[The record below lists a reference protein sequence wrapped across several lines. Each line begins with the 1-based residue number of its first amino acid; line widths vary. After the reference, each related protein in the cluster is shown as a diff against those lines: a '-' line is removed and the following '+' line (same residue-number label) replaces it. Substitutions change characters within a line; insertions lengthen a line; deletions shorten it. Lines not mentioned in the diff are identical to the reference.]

1 MEQSSFPASL
11 FNPLREI
18 LQPPAFF
25 PDQEDKT
32 RIAIGLH
39 TMLLVNSVIALLYS
53 FIVLLTAERKI
64 DSLIIFAVTC
74 GIMYP
79 LIVLNHQGRTRF
91 TSITYVVYFW
101 VLISI
106 TVLVSGG
113 LSSVVIS
120 FYIPIVIITLLLLGW
135 RAGLVSLGVTFV
147 YTFLVASADISS
159 LPNYLPPSTVGQ
171 WFALGVALVMIII
184 PIYRIQ
190 REMLATLASARKQLM
205 ERQKIE
211 ETLAKSE
218 ERFRLI
224 SSVTSDYTF
233 SSHVDQSYGITRD
246 EYSGAFEK
254 ITGYTPEEYTSI
266 GGWLAI
272 LHPEHR
278 EQNER
283 DMASLRQNKSVVTEL
298 RLIRKDR
305 QICWVRVYGYPVWDV
320 AQQKLVGIYG
330 AVQDITERELAE
342 QALIES
348 ENRYRVISEIIS
360 DYAYAYDIHP
370 DGSHSTYWITDD
382 SFVRLTGYTWMETS
396 NTFKLYH
403 PDDRALVE
411 EHVKQTVQGNPMSGE
426 YRIITK
432 SGEVRWV
439 SITRQVEWDDEQ
451 KRFVRFYGAAQDITE
466 RIQAQAALAQD
477 RKLLRTVI
485 DNIPNNV
492 FVKDVNGKF
501 LLNNRESMRLLRVSR
516 QEDLIGKSDFDFLPA
531 NLSQMW
537 AEEQQRIMQN
547 DATVIDQEVFQPWR
561 PNERR
566 YLLYSAIPLHNE
578 RGEVIGMLGIDR
590 DITQAKKAEKAI
602 REKEA
607 FLRALLDATPDIAFL
622 MNTNGEFL
630 TANKPLAESLGST
643 VEDLLGKYGFGYIKG
658 EMRTEREN
666 MFQQCITMRMP
677 VRWED
682 GRDTLWWS
690 NSLYP
695 VLSES
700 GEVEAVA
707 GYGKNITEERRLSA
721 ELQRYTTQLET
732 MVNARTGEVR
742 RAKEQIEII
751 LNNTR
756 DAIALAQANGDIETR
771 NPAFVAMFG
780 EHASN
785 WIERLIGMVA
795 SADQG
800 AQIGKALL
808 NTIHNREGARI
819 ELQIASETG
828 ENRDIDLAFIP
839 VQLTGNQD
847 QSGVLV
853 SAHDITHIKEI
864 ERFKTS
870 FIDDAVHDLATPIS
884 GLTTRLY
891 LLKRTPEKLDE
902 HLRKLENQVDHLRN
916 LLDDLR
922 SLSQLDRGRFA
933 LNLEPLNINQIV
945 AHVYDTYEPVA
956 ISKGQTLQLI
966 SDPQIPEILVDKRQ
980 IERVFVNLVA
990 NAINYTA
997 NDRAITVRTL
1007 LDDEAVMFS
1016 VVDEGMGISP
1026 EDLPHIFERFYRAD
1040 VARKTQSSGTG
1051 LGLAIVKEIVE
1062 RHGGSVAVQSE
1073 LGKGSTFSV
1082 RLPVKRS

>member
-1 MEQSSFPASL
+1 MRQSSFPASL
-11 FNPLREI
+11 FNSLRERFH
-18 LQPPAFF
+18 PPVF

-32 RIAIGLH
+32 RFAIGLH
-39 TMLLVNSVIALLYS
+39 SMLVVNSFIALLYS
-53 FIVLLTAERKI
+53 LIVLLTAERKL
-64 DSLIIFAVTC
+64 DSLIIFALTC

-79 LIVLNHQGRTRF
+79 LIVLNFQGKTRF
-91 TSITYVVYFW
+91 ASIVYVVYFW
-101 VLISI
+101 VLISF

-113 LSSVVIS
+113 LSSIVIS
-120 FYIPIVIITLLLLGW
+120 FYIPIVIITLLLLGG
-135 RAGLVSLGVTFV
+135 RAGLVSLGTTFV
-147 YTFLVASADISS
+147 YTLLIANADLST
-159 LPNYLPPSTVGQ
+159 LPNYLPASTTGH
-171 WFALGVALVMIII
+171 WFALGVALVMIVI

-190 REMLATLASARKQLM
+190 REMLATLNNARRQLM

-233 SSHVDQSYGITRD
+233 SSHVDQPYSFTRD

-254 ITGYTPEEYTSI
+254 ITGYTPAEYTSI

-272 LHPEHR
+272 VHPDDL
-278 EQNER
+278 EQDAH
-283 DMASLRQNKSVVTEL
+283 DMATLHQNKSVVTEL
-298 RLIRKDR
+298 RIIRKDER
-305 QICWVRVYGYPVWDV
+305 ICWVRVYGHPVWDE

-330 AVQDITERELAE
+330 AVQDITERKLAE

-370 DGSHSTYWITDD
+370 DGTYSSYWITED
-382 SFVRLTGYTWMETS
+382 SFVRLTGYTWMETGTS
-396 NTFKLYH
+396 FKLYH

-411 EHVKQTVQGNPMSGE
+411 EHVKQTLQGNPTSGE

-432 SGEVRWV
+432 SGDVRWV
-439 SITRQVEWDDEQ
+439 AIKRQVEWDDEE
-451 KRFVRFYGAAQDITE
+451 KRYVRFYGAAQDITE

-485 DNIPNNV
+485 DNIPNNI

-501 LLNNRESMRLLRVSR
+501 LLNNRESMRLLHVSR

-537 AEEQQRIMQN
+537 FEEQQRIMESGE
-547 DATVIDQEVFQPWR
+547 TVIDQEVFQPWR

-590 DITQAKKAEKAI
+590 DVTQAKKAEKAI
-602 REKEA
+602 REKED

-622 MNTNGEFL
+622 MNTDGEFL
-630 TANKPLAESLGST
+630 TTNKPLAESLGST

-658 EMRTEREN
+658 ELRIERERQ
-666 MFQQCITMRMP
+666 FKECIETRMP

-682 GRDTLWWS
+682 GQETIWWA
-690 NSLYP
+690 NSFFP

-707 GYGKNITEERRLSA
+707 GYGKDITEERRLSA
-721 ELQRYTTQLET
+721 ELQRYTTQLES

-756 DAIALAQANGDIETR
+756 DAIALAQTNGDIETR

-780 EHASN
+780 EQASN
-785 WIERLIGMVA
+785 WIERLISMVA
-795 SADQG
+795 STDQSS
-800 AQIGKALL
+800 QVGKTLL
-808 NTIHNREGARI
+808 NTIHNHEGARI
-819 ELQIASETG
+819 ELQITSEAG
-828 ENRDIDLAFIP
+828 ETRDIDLAFIP
-839 VQLTGNQD
+839 VQLTSNQD
-847 QSGVLV
+847 QSGILI
-853 SAHDITHIKEI
+853 SAHDITQIKEI
-864 ERFKTS
+864 ERFKTR

-902 HLRKLENQVDHLRN
+902 HLRKLENQVEHLRN

-922 SLSQLDRGRFA
+922 SLSQLDRGKFE
-933 LNLEPLNINQIV
+933 LNLEPSDINQIV

-956 ISKGQTLQLI
+956 ISKGQTLQLMT
-966 SDPQIPEILVDKRQ
+966 DPQLPEILVDKRQ

-990 NAINYTA
+990 NAINYTS
-997 NDRAITVRTL
+997 NDKSIAIRTF
-1007 LDDEAVMFS
+1007 LDEDAVVFS
-1016 VVDEGMGISP
+1016 VVDAGMGIGP
-1026 EDLPHIFERFYRAD
+1026 EDLQHIFERFYRGD
-1040 VARKTQSSGTG
+1040 VARSAQSSGTG

-1062 RHGGSVAVQSE
+1062 RHGGSVTVQSE
-1073 LGKGSTFSV
+1073 LGKGSTFTV
-1082 RLPVKRS
+1082 HLPIKR

>member
-1 MEQSSFPASL
+1 MRQSSFPASL
-11 FNPLREI
+11 VNSLRD
-18 LQPPAFF
+18 LFRPPVF
-25 PDQEDKT
+25 PGQEDNT
-32 RIAIGLH
+32 RFAIGLH
-39 TMLLVNSVIALLYS
+39 SMLVVNSLIALLYS
-53 FIVLLTAERKI
+53 LIVLFTAERKI
-64 DSLIIFAVTC
+64 DSLIIFAMTC

-79 LIVLNHQGRTRF
+79 LILLNRQGRTRF
-91 TSITYVVYFW
+91 SSITYVVYFW
-101 VLISI
+101 VLISF

-113 LSSVVIS
+113 LSSIVIS

-135 RAGLVSLGVTFV
+135 QAGLVSLGTTFV
-147 YTFLVASADISS
+147 YTFLVANADLSN
-159 LPNYLPPSTVGQ
+159 LPNYLPATTNGH
-171 WFALGVALVMIII
+171 WFALGVALVMIVI
-184 PIYRIQ
+184 PIYRMQ
-190 REMLATLASARKQLM
+190 REMLTTLASARKQLM

-233 SSHVDQSYGITRD
+233 SSHVDQSYGISRD

-254 ITGYTPEEYTSI
+254 ITGYTPAEYTSI

-278 EQNER
+278 EQNEQ
-283 DMASLRQNKSVVTEL
+283 DMATLRKNKSVITEL
-298 RLIRKDR
+298 RIIRKDER
-305 QICWVRVYGYPVWDV
+305 VCWVRVYGYPVWDA
-320 AQQKLVGIYG
+320 AQQKLIGIYG
-330 AVQDITERELAE
+330 AVQDITERKLAE

-370 DGSHSTYWITDD
+370 DGSHSSYWITED
-382 SFVRLTGYTWMETS
+382 SFMRLTGYTWIETG

-411 EHVKQTVQGNPMSGE
+411 EHVKQTVLGNPMSGE

-432 SGEVRWV
+432 GGEVRWV
-439 SITRQVEWDDEQ
+439 AIKRQVEWDNTE
-451 KRFVRFYGAAQDITE
+451 KRYVRFYGAAQDITE

-485 DNIPNNV
+485 DNIPNNI

-501 LLNNRESMRLLRVSR
+501 LLNNLESMRLLHVSR
-516 QEDLIGKSDFDFLPA
+516 QEELIGKSDFDFLPA

-537 AEEQQRIMQN
+537 FENQQQIMQ
-547 DATVIDQEVFQPWR
+547 TGVSVIDQEVFQPWR

-566 YLLYSAIPLHNE
+566 YLLYSAIPLFNE
-578 RGEVIGMLGIDR
+578 RGDVIGMLGIDR
-590 DITQAKKAEKAI
+590 DVTEAKKAEKAI

-630 TANKPLAESLGST
+630 TANRPLAESLGTT
-643 VEDLLGKYGFGYIKG
+643 VQELLGKNGFDYLKG
-658 EMRTEREN
+658 DMRAERERQ
-666 MFQQCITMRMP
+666 FQECIATRKP

-682 GRDTLWWS
+682 GRESIWWS
-690 NSLYP
+690 NSFYP

-707 GYGKNITEERRLSA
+707 GYGKNITEAKRLSA
-721 ELQRYTTQLET
+721 ELQRYTTQLES

-756 DAIALAQANGDIETR
+756 DAIALAQASGDIETR

-780 EHASN
+780 EQASN
-785 WIERLIGMVA
+785 WIDRLISMVA
-795 SADQG
+795 DTDQG
-800 AQIGKALL
+800 SEVGKRLL
-808 NTIHNREGARI
+808 DTIHNREGARI
-819 ELQIASETG
+819 ELQIVSQAG
-828 ENRDIDLAFIP
+828 ERRDIDLAFIP
-839 VQLTGNQD
+839 VELTSGQG

-853 SAHDITHIKEI
+853 SAHDITQIKEI
-864 ERFKTS
+864 ERFKTR
-870 FIDDAVHDLATPIS
+870 FIANAVHDLATPIS

-891 LLKRTPEKLDE
+891 LLKRTPERLDE
-902 HLRKLENQVDHLRN
+902 HLRKLENQVEHLRN

-922 SLSQLDRGRFA
+922 SLSHLDRGGFA
-933 LNLEPLNINQIV
+933 PNLEPSDINQIV

-966 SDPQIPEILVDKRQ
+966 TDPHIPEILVDKRQ
-980 IERVFVNLVA
+980 IERVFVNVVA
-990 NAINYTA
+990 NAINYTPD
-997 NDRAITVRTL
+997 NKTIRVRTL
-1007 LDDEAVMFS
+1007 LDDDAVAFT
-1016 VVDEGMGISP
+1016 VVDEGIGISA
-1026 EDLPHIFERFYRAD
+1026 EDLPHIFERFYRSS
-1040 VARKTQSSGTG
+1040 VARKAQSSGTG

-1062 RHGGSVAVQSE
+1062 QHGGSVGVESE
-1073 LGKGSTFSV
+1073 LGKGSTFTI
-1082 RLPVKRS
+1082 RLPIKR